1 MLPYGGIP
9 GDMASSQ
16 QSFRTTS
23 SNARSRVLYDDPD
36 SARRTILGI
45 RGDSQSP
52 ALPEPAAVQDSPLA
66 GRSQFRASTSAGSRL
81 PSSHAF
87 NYDLRDDAPRPLHI
101 HRNLAEALS
110 IASRTRLDRP
120 EEGMEAGE
128 YSKSIASSWR
138 WRDANVN
145 RSWASS

>member
-1 MLPYGGIP
+1 MLPYGGVP

-36 SARRTILGI
+36 SARRTIMGI

-52 ALPEPAAVQDSPLA
+52 ALPDPASVQDSPLA
-66 GRSQFRASTSAGSRL
+66 GRSQSRAVTSVGSRL

-87 NYDLRDDAPRPLHI
+87 NYDSRDDAPRPLQI

-110 IASRTRLDRP
+110 IASRSRLDRP
-120 EEGMEAGE
+120 EDGLEEGD
-128 YSKSIASSWR
+128 YSKTI
-138 WRDANVN
+138 DTV
-145 RSWASS
+145 